1 VSTADDHNGTKGVT
15 ISLAAVLAVAFAT
28 YLHAAGR
35 PDRPGV
41 AALFALQDGTS
52 LFGRFVAGD
61 GPGMLLAHVKVTL
74 PPLLVVER
82 AGAGAGGTSTYAD
95 ASVDLLRLLLLGSLF
110 RVVITLTICAARA
123 ERRPSRVIVLQAS
136 QTLIVLPV
144 AWWPTSGLSA
154 TGTALA
160 RTIGQAAA
168 SRTTAG
174 AERPCRQ
181 RVGDAMRPRVTST
194 SEHGPSLATRPV
206 HPNDRPLRQQPIA
219 YYPSMRFAARDD
231 S

>member
-41 AALFALQDGTS
+41 AALFALQDGDQPLRALRRRRTARACCSPTS
-52 LFGRFVAGD
+52 RSPCLPSSWWS
-61 GPGMLLAHVKVTL
+61 GPA
-74 PPLLVVER
+74 PER
-82 AGAGAGGTSTYAD
+82 EGTSTYAD

-123 ERRPSRVIVLQAS
+123 KRRPSRVIVLQAS

-144 AWWPTSGLSA
+144 AWWLTSGLSA
-154 TGTALA
+154 TA
-160 RTIGQAAA
+160 RLWPGRSA
-168 SRTTAG
+168 RLRLR
-174 AERPCRQ
+174 ERPRA
-181 RVGDAMRPRVTST
+181 RSVLAGNV
-194 SEHGPSLATRPV
+194 SETP
-206 HPNDRPLRQQPIA
+206 
-219 YYPSMRFAARDD
+219 
-231 S
+231 